1 MFEGLS
7 RTLRVSPA
15 VFSLVAVI
23 GVLLAALVVG
33 FILNRVFHRY
43 TLKFENGWG
52 RLFFSLLESLP
63 IPLLVLAALYN
74 ALEMFSL
81 PRAWERLGSKLILAL
96 VILAI
101 FYFPTKVLIIFLQE
115 LGQKEPALERVT
127 QPAAF
132 LTRALFALVAI
143 IVVLENLGVHLTAV
157 WTTLGVGSVAVALA
171 LQETLSNFFAGLY
184 LMADRP
190 ISPGDYVK
198 LDAGQEGY
206 VIRIGWRSTLIRT
219 LPNNIVVVP
228 NSTLA
233 KATIT
238 NYSRPEPQMSLTI
251 PVSVA
256 YGTNTARVEKILVD
270 VAEEAGRDG
279 LDGLLT
285 TPAPLVRLIPGFG
298 ASSLDF
304 SLSVQVRQ
312 FIDQYLVQSE
322 IRKRI
327 LARFESEGIAMPFPT
342 RSILIEKVPQSAP
355 SDGEHKT

>member
-1 MFEGLS
+1 MLEGLS
-7 RTLRVSPA
+7 RTLGVSPA
-15 VFSLVAVI
+15 VFSLGAVI
-23 GVLLAALVVG
+23 GLLVIALVVG
-33 FILNRVFHRY
+33 FVLNRVFHRY
-43 TLKFENGWG
+43 ARRFENSWG
-52 RLFFSLLESLP
+52 HLFFSLLESLP

-74 ALEMFSL
+74 GLEMFSL
-81 PRAWERLGSKLILAL
+81 PPAWEQLGSKLILAL
-96 VILAI
+96 VILVV
-101 FYFPTKVLIIFLQE
+101 FYFPAKVLIIFLERLQE
-115 LGQKEPALERVT
+115 KEPALERIT

-132 LTRALFALVAI
+132 LIRALFALVAI

-233 KATIT
+233 KAIIT
-238 NYSRPEPQMSLTI
+238 NYSRPDSRMSLII

-256 YGTNTARVEKILVD
+256 YGTDTAQVEKILVEI
-270 VAEEAGRDG
+270 AEKAGRDG
-279 LDGLLT
+279 LEGLLP
-285 TPAPLVRLIPGFG
+285 TPAPFVRLIPGFG

-304 SLSVQVRQ
+304 SLIVQIHQ
-312 FIDQYLVQSE
+312 FTDQYLVQSE
-322 IRKRI
+322 LRKGI
-327 LARFESEGIAMPFPT
+327 LARFEREGIAMPFPT
-342 RSILIEKVPQSAP
+342 QSILIEKVPPSAP
-355 SDGEHKT
+355 RDGGAKA